1 MRANIARM
9 HAFNIHD
16 AEFSC
21 DGNEPDGF
29 LAGEALA
36 LRTGD
41 TALTVRLYE
50 APPGQALCP
59 YHYEYEEEWL
69 LVIEGAPTLRDPAGE
84 HSLKPG
90 DLICFPPG
98 PDGAHQVTNRTD
110 APVRALMWS
119 SAREPSVAVYPDSDK
134 IGFWTP
140 NERDS
145 GMVRR
150 RDTSVD
156 YWDGETAPPA
166 PR

>member
-16 AEFSC
+16 AEFTC

-29 LAGEALA
+29 LSGEALG
-36 LRTGD
+36 LRELG
-41 TALTVRLYE
+41 TALTVRLFE

-69 LVIEGAPTLRDPAGE
+69 LVVDGAPSLRDPDGE
-84 HSLKPG
+84 RQLKRG
-90 DLICFPPG
+90 DIVCFPVG
-98 PDGAHQVTNRTD
+98 PDGVHQVINRTED
-110 APVRALMWS
+110 HAHVMMWS

-134 IGFWTP
+134 IGIYTP
-140 NERDS
+140 DERDAL
-145 GMVRR
+145 MVRR
-150 RDTSVD
+150 RDGSVD
-156 YWDGETAPPA
+156 YWDGEPA